1 MFLNENEYLLN
12 LKNLRNN
19 ELKQI
24 EQIINPIELQN
35 LVDKLTLQL
44 NEENWKNNKT
54 IELFNNYQNKITQ
67 WNKINAMYSEII
79 ESINMNLQENEQIFS
94 LNEIDKEYNSLLNKI
109 NDFRIELMFTGKYDS
124 YNALLTIH
132 AGAGGKEAQ
141 DWANMLFRMYCLWC
155 GKRGFK
161 CNIIDFQPGEDST
174 ICKSATI
181 QIIGVNAYGLLKGE
195 HGVHRLVRVSPFDS
209 QGRRHTS
216 FSAVE
221 VLPELTQDTE
231 IFIDPKD
238 IQIDTYRSSGAGGQ
252 HVNKTESAIRI
263 THIPTGIVVACQNE
277 RSQHQNKEYAMKM
290 LMSKLL
296 MIKEQEHLNEISEIQ
311 GEQKQIQ
318 WGSQIRSYV
327 FMPYQMVKD
336 HRSNWE
342 TGNIEGIMNGNIDD
356 LIYTNIINKGE

>member
-1 MFLNENEYLLN
+1 MIKMFLNENEYLIHLN
-12 LKNLRNN
+12 NLENK

-24 EQIINPIELQN
+24 KQMVDPERLKVLIEN
-35 LVDKLTLQL
+35 LTLQL
-44 NEENWKNNKT
+44 NKENWKNNESIK
-54 IELFNNYQNKITQ
+54 LFNTYQNKLAQ
-67 WNKINAMYSEII
+67 WNKISTMFSELI
-79 ESINMNLQENEQIFS
+79 EGININIQENESIFS
-94 LNEIDKEYNSLLNKI
+94 LEEINNDYNKLLSKI
-109 NDFRIELMFTGKYDS
+109 NDFHIELMFTEKYDEH
-124 YNALLTIH
+124 NALLTIH

-141 DWANMLFRMYCLWC
+141 DWANMLLRMYCLWC

-161 CNIIDFQPGEDST
+161 CNVIDFQSGEDST

-181 QIIGVNAYGLLKGE
+181 EIIGTNAYGLLKGE

-209 QGRRHTS
+209 QSRRHTS
-216 FSAVE
+216 FAAVE
-221 VLPELTQDTE
+221 VLPELAQDTE
-231 IFIDPKD
+231 VFIDPKD

-290 LMSKLL
+290 LISKLL

-327 FMPYQMVKD
+327 FMPY
-336 HRSNWE
+336 
-342 TGNIEGIMNGNIDD
+342 
-356 LIYTNIINKGE
+356 